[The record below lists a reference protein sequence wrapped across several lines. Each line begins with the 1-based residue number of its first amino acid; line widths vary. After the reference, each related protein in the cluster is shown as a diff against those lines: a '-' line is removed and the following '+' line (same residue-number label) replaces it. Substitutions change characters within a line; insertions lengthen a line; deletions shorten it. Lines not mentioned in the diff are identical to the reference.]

1 MARSE
6 LSIQTV
12 QTNHIEHQIRFI
24 SVQSRVM
31 KIPDKFQ
38 TVHPSIVLSE
48 GINQRHTFT
57 GNIFI
62 LALKAQ
68 NLSQIG
74 TFLAYDFGERMDPGT
89 FGTILAYSFGERC
102 ILAQNVP
109 VKVCQSYNREINRI
123 TF

>member
-1 MARSE
+1 
-6 LSIQTV
+6 
-12 QTNHIEHQIRFI
+12 
-24 SVQSRVM
+24 M

-48 GINQRHTFT
+48 GINQWHTFT

-74 TFLAYDFGERMDPGT
+74 TILAYDFGERMDPGT

-102 ILAQNVP
+102 ILA
-109 VKVCQSYNREINRI
+109 
-123 TF
+123 